1 VNGRWV
7 LIAAILGSAMGF
19 IDATAV
25 NVALPVMQLDLHA
38 GAVPLQWVVEGYTLF
53 LSALILLGGALG
65 DRYGRRRLYMIGIAV
80 FAVAS
85 LGCAVA
91 PTIEIVD
98 VARALQGIGGA
109 LAVPESLALLSATF
123 TGEARGRA
131 IGTWSGFASI
141 TSAVGPVLGGFLAE
155 HASWRWVFLINLPLA
170 VAVLAICWRAVPE
183 SSDPAASHRP
193 DVAGALLATGG
204 LGALTVALV
213 GAQIVP
219 VQARVWW
226 LLAAAVAALAGFV
239 VVERRESAPM
249 IPLHIFRSRAF
260 TGANLYTLFLY
271 MALGGSFYFIPYL
284 LINAQGYQP
293 TAAGAALLP
302 FVALNFSLAR
312 WSGGLVARIGA
323 RTPLIVGALLVAV
336 AFGAFARPGLGGS
349 YWTTYFPAAVLLGL
363 GGACFIAPLTT
374 TVFDTVSST
383 ESGIASGIN
392 NAVSRTA
399 GLLAVAAFGIVLV
412 RVAPGAAQLGLGA
425 PLAYLTGFRAVMACS
440 AAVCLLAALIAALTI
455 PGRPG
460 AGPVGRSG
468 SLTAR

>member
-25 NVALPVMQLDLHA
+25 NVALPVMQRDLHA

-336 AFGAFARPGLGGS
+336 AFGAFARPGLGG
-349 YWTTYFPAAVLLGL
+349 
-363 GGACFIAPLTT
+363 
-374 TVFDTVSST
+374 
-383 ESGIASGIN
+383 
-392 NAVSRTA
+392 
-399 GLLAVAAFGIVLV
+399 
-412 RVAPGAAQLGLGA
+412 
-425 PLAYLTGFRAVMACS
+425 
-440 AAVCLLAALIAALTI
+440 
-455 PGRPG
+455 
-460 AGPVGRSG
+460 
-468 SLTAR
+468 